1 MNHPAVEEKI
11 LVELTMAITSTRS
24 GDQWHWTKEVMDFK
38 EAEKF
43 VYLKALLAEIVRDNK
58 FC

>member
-1 MNHPAVEEKI
+1 MEEKI
-11 LVELTMAITSTRS
+11 LVELTMTITSTHS
-24 GDQWHWTKEVMDFK
+24 GDRWRWTKEVMDFK